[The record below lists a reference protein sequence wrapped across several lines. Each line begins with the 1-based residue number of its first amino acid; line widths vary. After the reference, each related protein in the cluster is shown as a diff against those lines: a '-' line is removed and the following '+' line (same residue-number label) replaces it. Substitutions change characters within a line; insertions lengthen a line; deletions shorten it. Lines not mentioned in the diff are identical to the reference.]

1 MQPSGR
7 SAQLARRTVVLGAA
21 LAGIVGTR
29 PVRASTTPG
38 DLAFA
43 IVRKG
48 ERIGTHAVT
57 FRAKASGLAVRHD
70 IDIVVELAFIPV
82 FRFRQEAEDLW
93 RDGRLV
99 AADCDTDDNGE
110 RSFVRVR
117 ERGSRLLCEGP
128 RGPREAPLGT
138 MTDLSYW
145 NQAIVRQRGV
155 IDLQKGEV
163 EPLALAGGEAET
175 IEVGGRR
182 VATRRWRMNPQGRR
196 GGEVWYDEAGRLV
209 HAVVRTRGEVLE
221 YRLLA

>member
-1 MQPSGR
+1 MR
-7 SAQLARRTVVLGAA
+7 TSARRGHLGRRTVLLGAA
-21 LAGIVGTR
+21 LTGVVGVGPAR
-29 PVRASTTPG
+29 GSTIPG

-57 FRAKASGLAVRHD
+57 FRSTAGGLSVRHD
-70 IDIVVELAFIPV
+70 IDIVVELAFIPI
-82 FRFRQEAEDLW
+82 FHFRQQAEDLW
-93 RDGRLV
+93 RDGRLI

-128 RGPREAPLGT
+128 RGPREAPVGT

-163 EPLALAGGEAET
+163 QPLALSGGESEIIA
-175 IEVGGRR
+175 VGGRPVR
-182 VATRRWRMNPQGRR
+182 ARRWRMNPEAGR
-196 GGEVWYDEAGRLV
+196 GGEVWYDDTGRLV
-209 HAVVRTRGEVLE
+209 HAVVRTRGETLD
-221 YRLLA
+221 YRLLV